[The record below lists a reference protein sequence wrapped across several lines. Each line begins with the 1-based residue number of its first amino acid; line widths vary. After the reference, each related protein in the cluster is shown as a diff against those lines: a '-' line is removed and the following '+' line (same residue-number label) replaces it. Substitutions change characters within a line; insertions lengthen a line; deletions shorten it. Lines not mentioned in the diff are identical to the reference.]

1 VQYNVYGPPAQPT
14 NGLAVTGFV
23 LALVGFVPYLGFL
36 SAIGGIIFSLIGMSQ
51 TKRTGQGG
59 RGLAIAGVCISGV
72 ILALYLIAVVLFI
85 VIFAGAAS
93 TATYG

>member
-23 LALVGFVPYLGFL
+23 LSLVGFIPYIGLL

-72 ILALYLIAVVLFI
+72 ILAFYVIALIIAI

-93 TATYG
+93 TATYR

>member
-1 VQYNVYGPPAQPT
+1 VQYNVYGAPPRPT
-14 NGLAVTGFV
+14 NGFAVTGFV
-23 LALVGFVPYLGFL
+23 LSLVALIPYLGFL
-36 SAIGGIIFSLIGMSQ
+36 LAIGGIVFGLIGMSQ
-51 TKRTGQGG
+51 TKRTGEGG

-72 ILALYLIAVVLFI
+72 ILAFYLIAVVLFL